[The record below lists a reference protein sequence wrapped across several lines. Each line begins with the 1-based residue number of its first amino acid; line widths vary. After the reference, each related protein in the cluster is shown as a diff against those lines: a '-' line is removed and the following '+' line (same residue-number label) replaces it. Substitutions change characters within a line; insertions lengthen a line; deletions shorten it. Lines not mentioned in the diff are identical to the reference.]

1 MLKLDNY
8 PKSVFE
14 KMNVTP
20 EQARDKAIA
29 ILENVNF
36 NKRQLAKYMKPVE
49 EIDVVTM
56 DLIADVISR
65 EDEVRDFASEFEDG
79 LSHIGHALSLEAYL
93 NP

>member
-14 KMNVTP
+14 EMNVTP
-20 EQARDKAIA
+20 EQARDKAIE
-29 ILENVNF
+29 ILESVRF
-36 NKRQLAKYMKPVE
+36 NREALAAYMKPIE

-79 LSHIGHALSLEAYL
+79 LSHIGHAMSLEMYL